1 MSEKNFNEPNPKLK
15 EKDRIIVWYV
25 AGEDIPTQ
33 SKGIVTG
40 INNLPKHKPKDSG
53 YGYWVEFYDKDTNE
67 FITKLTL
74 IPEDDIWFFDKDYY
88 ENENLKESLFSIT
101 KKNINKIK
109 L

>member
-40 INNLPKHKPKDSG
+40 INNLPKHKPTDCG
-53 YGYWVEFYDKDTNE
+53 YGYWVEFYDKDTNK

-74 IPEDDIWFFDKDYY
+74 IPEDDIWFFDRDYY